1 MDSNGFKAL
10 AFLHFYLCGV
20 VAAYVAYH
28 EGQEAFE
35 TIIASSVLLTTGV
48 LTALWI
54 HEWRGDEGNGAH
66 AFGPG
71 AARAAVIV
79 GWVSVAV
86 LLVTQSYSIVYA
98 AYMALLALL
107 LYRARSMGVEE
118 SGYRERVQA

>member
-20 VAAYVAYH
+20 TAAYVAYH
-28 EGQEAFE
+28 DGQEAFA
-35 TIIASSVLLTTGV
+35 TIVAASVLLTTGV
-48 LTALWI
+48 LTALWM
-54 HEWRGDEGNGAH
+54 HEWRGNHDNEVP

-86 LLVTQSYSIVYA
+86 ALATQSYTIVYA
-98 AYMALLALL
+98 AYVALLVLL
-107 LYRARSMGVEE
+107 VYRARSMELDE
-118 SGYRERVQA
+118 IGYRERAQA